1 MWQPWGGKQPK
12 APDFI
17 KEEDVADQV
26 TSATGSSRRGQ
37 THAQDTLDY
46 TETQLR
52 AMRPCSLCKGRR
64 KGLSHCIRSGHV
76 PGSVSSRLT
85 AVGGGVGKP
94 SEVRG
99 GKQGGG
105 RALLLI
111 WRSKDAEVGCGVL
124 EGPSRLMRADFA
136 LFNGIFQFDPSCL
149 SRDKKTPGQVREVLC
164 CNCAWVA
171 VRLGSV
177 YYVYV

>member
-1 MWQPWGGKQPK
+1 MWQRWEGKHAKP
-12 APDFI
+12 PDFI
-17 KEEDVADQV
+17 KEEQVAEDEA
-26 TSATGSSRRGQ
+26 SASGSSRRGQ
-37 THAQDTLDY
+37 THTQEY

-76 PGSVSSRLT
+76 PASVSSRLT
-85 AVGGGVGKP
+85 AVGGGVGTP

-136 LFNGIFQFDPSCL
+136 LFNGIFQLDPSCI
-149 SRDKKTPGQVREVLC
+149 SRDSKTPGQVREVLC

-177 YYVYV
+177 YHVYV

>member
-26 TSATGSSRRGQ
+26 ASATGSSRRGQ

-76 PGSVSSRLT
+76 PGSVSSRT
-85 AVGGGVGKP
+85 AVGGGVDFLVTSDKDLLDDL
-94 SEVRG
+94 SLKE
-99 GKQGGG
+99 
-105 RALLLI
+105 ALLLHGI
-111 WRSKDAEVGCGVL
+111 RVL
-124 EGPSRLMRADFA
+124 PPHEFL
-136 LFNGIFQFDPSCL
+136 N
-149 SRDKKTPGQVREVLC
+149 
-164 CNCAWVA
+164 
-171 VRLGSV
+171 
-177 YYVYV
+177 